1 MKILCNEVL
10 LNSDNVNI
18 ETEELAKMEEL
29 EPMCE
34 RYEHPDLEEAIAH
47 VANVQHCKRFNT

>member
-34 RYEHPDLEEAIAH
+34 RYEHPDLEEAIA
-47 VANVQHCKRFNT
+47 QHCKRFNT